1 MSGYVLKAADRPAT
15 CIFDWRQGYLVERER
30 VVADLGWSVQPH
42 LAETEELA
50 VVAQQN
56 DRFRSWAS
64 LAGGVPGRFYFV
76 SNRVRTNDERVLCRT
91 VVVRIALGRGP
102 H

>member
-1 MSGYVLKAADRPAT
+1 MSGYVLKAADQTAT
-15 CIFDWRQGYLVERER
+15 CRFDWRQGYLAERER
-30 VVADLGWSVQPH
+30 IAADLGWSVQPH
-42 LAETEELA
+42 LAEAGDLA
-50 VVAQQN
+50 VVAQAN
-56 DRFRSWAS
+56 DRFRSWAL